1 MAIVLRHA
9 TLTQLGNAFRERY
22 RSARGQEA
30 ARLARWLLARISDS
44 TFTDAQVRT
53 FFGLTQTQYNQMKT
67 RMQSLADSLSAV
79 DAGVGE

>member
-1 MAIVLRHA
+1 MAIVLKYA

-22 RSARGQEA
+22 KNSKGQETA
-30 ARLARWLLARISDS
+30 KLARWLLTRITDG

-53 FFGLTQTQYNQMKT
+53 FFGLTTTQYNQMKT
-67 RMQSLADSLSAV
+67 RMQTLADSLNSV